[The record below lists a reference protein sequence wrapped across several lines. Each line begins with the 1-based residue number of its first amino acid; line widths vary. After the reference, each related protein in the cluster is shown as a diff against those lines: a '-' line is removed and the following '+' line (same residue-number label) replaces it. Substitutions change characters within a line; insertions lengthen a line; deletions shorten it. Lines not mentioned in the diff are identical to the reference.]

1 MVYGI
6 WDLDEISIK
15 KSIHQPPFTI
25 NYLSKCKNIRKQH
38 DSAEIQHSNYSCQ
51 GCLLSYMSNVK
62 VFHLMEFKV
71 LLIKHG
77 RTLSTEYGKIL
88 CFK

>member
-1 MVYGI
+1 MVDIRWFMDGF
-6 WDLDEISIK
+6 SV
-15 KSIHQPPFTI
+15 KSINHQPFTI
-25 NYLSKCKNIRKQH
+25 NYLSKCKDIRKQH
-38 DSAEIQHSNYSCQ
+38 DSTEIQHGNYDCQ

-77 RTLSTEYGKIL
+77 RTLSKSTEKII
-88 CFK
+88 FK